1 MRFLLGLRAFML
13 SLFVATLFLGSVQP
27 AQAQILDWTRGDAED
42 VCVREITIN
51 DGGNVAEFEV
61 ATIQGV
67 GCLARNVLAVA
78 TTFIGL
84 AAFVMLIMGAFLYL
98 TSGGQTKHIDNAKQA
113 ITYAVIGIVVALM
126 AFFILNLIATFTGA
140 RGILEFDIWID

>member
-1 MRFLLGLRAFML
+1 MKLISSFRLITTLLFAGAL
-13 SLFVATLFLGSVQP
+13 LFGNAQP
-27 AQAQILDWTRGDAED
+27 AQAQLLDWTSGTGDA
-42 VCVREITIN
+42 CVYTDTLSE
-51 DGGNVAEFEV
+51 GNASTNVQI

-67 GCLARNVLAVA
+67 GCLVRNVLAVA

-84 AAFVMLIMGAFLYL
+84 AAFVMLVMGAFLYL
-98 TSGGQTKHIDNAKQA
+98 TSGGQSKNVEAAKQS

-140 RGILEFDIWID
+140 QGILRFDIFVE